1 MNEHSFIRSIHTNIS
16 SDVFVW
22 KIADKY
28 QGGVPDTYYSGPSGF
43 MYIEYKYIQN
53 IPKRST
59 TKVKVTLTELQRA
72 WLRRA
77 QSHNHLAYTV
87 IGSSAGVYIIADPHL
102 VYVTQENLISKSI
115 PKKNFIDRIERVCTR
130 GDLKELM

>member
-28 QGGVPDTYYSGPSGF
+28 QGGVPDTYYSGPFGY

-59 TKVKVTLTELQRA
+59 TKIKVTLTELQRS

-77 QSHNHLAYTV
+77 QSHNHLAA
-87 IGSSAGVYIIADPHL
+87 SAVPGKCPADPGR
-102 VYVTQENLISKSI
+102 SI
-115 PKKNFIDRIERVCTR
+115 ASERPVRTTPCGQPSP
-130 GDLKELM
+130 GDWDDPAGDPN

>member
-16 SDVFVW
+16 SELFVW

-28 QGGVPDTYYSGPSGF
+28 QGGVPDTYYSGPSGY

-59 TKVKVTLTELQRA
+59 TKIKVALTELQRS

-87 IGSSAGVYIIADPHL
+87 IGSPAGVYIITDPDL
-102 VYVTQENLISKSI
+102 VYVTQKDLVCKSI
-115 PKKNFIDRIERVCTR
+115 PRKIFIDRIEGVCTK

>member
-28 QGGVPDTYYSGPSGF
+28 QGGVPDTYYSGPSGY

-59 TKVKVTLTELQRA
+59 TKVKVTLTELQRS
-72 WLRRA
+72 WLHRA

-87 IGSSAGVYIIADPHL
+87 IGSSAGVYFIAVPHL
-102 VYVTQENLISKSI
+102 VYVTHEYLIFKSI
-115 PKKNFIDRIERVCTR
+115 PKKIFIDRIERVCTR

>member
-1 MNEHSFIRSIHTNIS
+1 
-16 SDVFVW
+16 
-22 KIADKY
+22 
-28 QGGVPDTYYSGPSGF
+28 

-59 TKVKVTLTELQRA
+59 TKIKVALTELQRS
-72 WLRRA
+72 WLRKA

-87 IGSSAGVYIIADPHL
+87 IGSSAGVYIIANLDL
-102 VYVTQENLISKSI
+102 MYVTQENLISKSI
-115 PKKNFIDRIERVCTR
+115 PKKIFIDRIERVCTK

>member
-1 MNEHSFIRSIHTNIS
+1 MNEHSFIRSIHTNMS
-16 SDVFVW
+16 SDMFVW

-28 QGGVPDTYYSGPSGF
+28 QGGVPDTYYSGPFGY

-59 TKVKVTLTELQRA
+59 TKIKVALTELQRS
-72 WLRRA
+72 WLRKA

-87 IGSSAGVYIIADPHL
+87 IGSSAGVYIIANLDL
-102 VYVTQENLISKSI
+102 MYVTQENLISKSI
-115 PKKNFIDRIERVCTR
+115 PKKIFIDRIERVCTK

>member
-1 MNEHSFIRSIHTNIS
+1 MNEHSFIRSIHTDMS
-16 SDVFVW
+16 SEMFVW

-28 QGGVPDTYYSGPSGF
+28 QGGVPDTYYSGPFGY

-59 TKVKVTLTELQRA
+59 TKVKVTLTELQRS

-87 IGSSAGVYIIADPHL
+87 IGSSAGVYITQDPDL
-102 VYVTQENLISKSI
+102 VYVTQENLISESI
-115 PKKNFIDRIERVCTR
+115 PKKIFIDRIERVCTR
-130 GDLKELM
+130 GKTLTE